1 MDLKVLLVSLL
12 DFVNKLKTGAPASTP
27 VRDDPAAE
35 EMAVNGAK
43 DTIRAANREI
53 IDLSTSKFSLQS
65 ASSVL
70 EVNSV
75 CGAGGLLC
83 VVCRRSSPYRYL
95 FHSSC

>member
-1 MDLKVLLVSLL
+1 MDLKFLLVSLL
-12 DFVNKLKTGAPASTP
+12 DFVNKLKTSAPANTP

-35 EMAVNGAK
+35 EMAVNAAK

-70 EVNSV
+70 EVSKSV
-75 CGAGGLLC
+75 L
-83 VVCRRSSPYRYL
+83 V
-95 FHSSC
+95 